1 MSWIKNPNPTIK
13 PPFGSYIDWSHPLAD
28 GLLYC
33 CLLNEFTGRPSNMVD
48 CSIAA
53 ENTMTWSGES
63 LEGADSQYC
72 IIKKNERINS
82 VSEYT
87 IISDGEFYDT
97 TDGTLFC
104 HTASNSIYR
113 PAIGIARLYDNNS
126 ISLSCCSDTDSDI
139 SIVISSSLSGHYAGR
154 RSAVTIDAYFN
165 GGFVDSIA
173 SDGGTLLLDNTCAA
187 FGGIGQNTSISNRF
201 LTGKVKYGI
210 LWGRLLTPDEI
221 AWQYEEPYAFIFWP
235 SRKVI
240 FDFGSASTISLLADV
255 QAVSDTSDT
264 LQAISR
270 SLLADIAAVST
281 SEGIISSVSRSL
293 LVYIASQSNTSGIA
307 AALLRGL
314 LAQIAA
320 ETDTSTPSASISM
333 ALAAGIPAA
342 SRSSDPAAEI
352 ARQLVAD
359 VQAVSNTS
367 DITAALSGVISLIA
381 SISGVSST
389 ADADAAI
396 ARTLLANIAV
406 TSDTSDITAAL
417 QKIISLIASIGNASN
432 TNDAGVSIARDL
444 FAVIN
449 AETVLADAPASVF
462 RSLLADIAVTSDT
475 LDITASLQNI
485 ISLAA
490 AITGVSLTSDITAD
504 MARSL
509 SALIAPPSDAG
520 DITIS
525 VARSLLADISGTS
538 ITPDDLILVLSGL
551 GLIIDPEIESLT
563 PMRRLESI
571 TKKRKIEST

>member
-1 MSWIKNPNPTIK
+1 MSWRKNPNPTIK

-33 CLLNEFTGRPSNMVD
+33 CLLNEFTGRPSSMVD

-97 TDGTLFC
+97 TDGALFC

-113 PAIGIARLYDNNS
+113 PAIGIIRLYDNNS

-139 SIVISSSLSGHYAGR
+139 RIDISSSLSGHYAGR

-165 GGFVDSIA
+165 GGFVDSVA
-173 SDGGTLLLDNTCAA
+173 SDGGTLLLDNTCVA

-201 LTGKVKYGI
+201 LTGKVKYGL

-221 AWQYEEPYAFIFWP
+221 AWQYEEPYAFISWP

-240 FDFGSASTISLLADV
+240 FDFGSANTINLLADV
-255 QAVSDTSDT
+255 QAVSNTSGI
-264 LQAISR
+264 LQVISR
-270 SLLADIAAVST
+270 SLLANIALQ
-281 SEGIISSVSRSL
+281 SS
-293 LVYIASQSNTSGIA
+293 TSGIA
-307 AALLRGL
+307 ATLLRAL

-320 ETDTSTPSASISM
+320 ATGTSAPSASMSR
-333 ALAAGIPAA
+333 ALTADIPAA
-342 SRSSDPAAEI
+342 SSSSDPAAEI

-359 VQAVSNTS
+359 IQAVSNTS
-367 DITAALSGVISLIA
+367 DITAVLSGVVSLIA
-381 SISGVSST
+381 SISGVSNT
-389 ADADAAI
+389 TDADTAI
-396 ARTLLANIAV
+396 ARTLLADIAA
-406 TSDTSDITAAL
+406 TSDTSDITAYL

-449 AETVLADAPASVF
+449 VETVLADALASVS
-462 RSLLADIAVTSDT
+462 RSLLSDIAVTSDT
-475 LDITASLQNI
+475 SDIIASLQNI
-485 ISLAA
+485 VSLAA

-509 SALIAPPSDAG
+509 SAMVASQSGTDNIMA
-520 DITIS
+520 S
-525 VARSLLADISGTS
+525 VAMSLLADIAGTS
-538 ITPDDLILVLSGL
+538 VTPDDLILVLSGL

-563 PMRRLESI
+563 PARTLESVT
-571 TKKRKIEST
+571 TKRIIEST